1 MEIEAKVVN
10 LETKVAKQEYI
21 IKALQNGCEVSRAG
35 HVSVNKTDNKNKIL
49 GKNFIPRT
57 CQEAYDQGMIMTSGL
72 YIIDPD
78 GQNVGGESED
88 PIEVYCDMGVGK
100 QKFTSSYFVL

>member
-1 MEIEAKVVN
+1 
-10 LETKVAKQEYI
+10 
-21 IKALQNGCEVSRAG
+21 
-35 HVSVNKTDNKNKIL
+35 
-49 GKNFIPRT
+49 
-57 CQEAYDQGMIMTSGL
+57 MTSGL

>member
-1 MEIEAKVVN
+1 
-10 LETKVAKQEYI
+10 
-21 IKALQNGCEVSRAG
+21 
-35 HVSVNKTDNKNKIL
+35 
-49 GKNFIPRT
+49 
-57 CQEAYDQGMIMTSGL
+57 MTSGL

-88 PIEVYCDMGVGK
+88 PIEVYCDLGVGK